1 MDPKIVA
8 TNDTI
13 VAPASGAGLAAIA
26 VIRISGPATRHML
39 EAFCGG
45 IPQPRHASLRDI
57 GPPRWPKLDRGLVLW
72 FPGPASFTG
81 EDMAEL
87 HVHGSRA
94 VIREVIET
102 ALSLPGMRLAEP
114 GEFARRAFE
123 NGKLDLTE
131 VEGLADLISAE
142 TEAQRRQALA
152 QAEGSLRHLYE
163 TWRAELL
170 AAQALVEAGL
180 DFADEGD
187 VVADV
192 SLKSGAVVAGLQTAI
207 ARHLADRSGERLRDG
222 LRVVIAG
229 PPNAG
234 KSSLMN
240 ALAKRDVAIVSEE
253 AGTTR
258 DVIEVHLDLGGLP
271 VIVADTAGIREAQGK
286 VEAAG
291 IDRALARVG
300 EADIVLW
307 VVDATAPQWDARLG
321 AMPRNSAQIDAQ
333 IGAPGA
339 QFGALP
345 ARFRA
350 LRVLSKVD
358 LAPGAG
364 AGRDVIEV
372 SAKTGQGIDRLIEVL
387 AEAAALATESGAGG
401 PLLTRTRHRVELEAA
416 VAALDRF
423 RDPKLT
429 PEFKAEELRIA
440 ARHLGRLTGRIDV
453 EEVLGQIFA
462 EFCIGK

>member
-1 MDPKIVA
+1 MTPKIVA
-8 TNDTI
+8 SNDTI

-26 VIRISGPATRHML
+26 VIRLSGPRTRPVL
-39 EAFCGG
+39 EALAGG
-45 IPQPRHASLRDI
+45 QPPPRHAALRDI
-57 GPPRWPKLDRGLVLW
+57 GPPARALIDRGLVLW

-94 VIREVIET
+94 VIRAAIDAV
-102 ALSLPGMRLAEP
+102 LSLDGTRLAEP

-131 VEGLADLISAE
+131 VEGLADLVQAE

-152 QAEGSLRHLYE
+152 QSEGSLRALYE
-163 TWRAELL
+163 GWRDDLL
-170 AAQALVEAGL
+170 RAQALIEAGL

-187 VVADV
+187 VIADV
-192 SLKSGAVVAGLQTAI
+192 GVKADAIVAGLQAAI
-207 ARHLADRSGERLRDG
+207 VRHLAERSGELLRDG

-258 DVIEVHLDLGGLP
+258 DVIEVHLDLGGVP
-271 VIVADTAGIREAQGK
+271 VIVADTAGIREAEGR
-286 VEAAG
+286 VERAG
-291 IDRALARVG
+291 IDRALKRVG

-307 VVDATAPQWDARLG
+307 VVDATAPVWQL
-321 AMPRNSAQIDAQ
+321 PPSAIPLKSSPTSAISRETAAVFTQEN
-333 IGAPGA
+333 
-339 QFGALP
+339 ALT
-345 ARFRA
+345 
-350 LRVLSKVD
+350 VLSKID
-358 LAPGAG
+358 LAPSAG
-364 AGRDVIEV
+364 GDRAALAV
-372 SAKTGQGIDRLIEVL
+372 SAKTGEGIGNLVEAL
-387 AEAAALATESGAGG
+387 AERAALASESGAGA
-401 PLLTRTRHRVELEAA
+401 PLLTRTRHRVELEATA
-416 VAALDRF
+416 AALERF
-423 RDPKLT
+423 GGRAVS
-429 PEFKAEELRIA
+429 PELKAEELRVA
-440 ARHLGRLTGRIDV
+440 ANHLGRLTGRINV
-453 EEVLGQIFA
+453 EEVLGAIFA